1 MMYPFI
7 FFFCALGLHIC
18 LYGIF
23 ISMTSNRIDIVPFG
37 PELTAPKLL
46 LHLWVKFEYLFGG
59 DALYSLDDL
68 AWTFRW
74 NTLYQKVY
82 MVFVRSNFNE
92 LNLIPNS
99 TGLVRAVFSD
109 CQVTVANAIIKAT
122 RIARAKIPQMD
133 LSILQLGIY
142 FITAI
147 ISLALFLFFSLI
159 LVSYKTPFLYI

>member
-1 MMYPFI
+1 
-7 FFFCALGLHIC
+7 
-18 LYGIF
+18 
-23 ISMTSNRIDIVPFG
+23 
-37 PELTAPKLL
+37 
-46 LHLWVKFEYLFGG
+46 VKFENLFGR
-59 DALYSLDDL
+59 DALDYLDNL
-68 AWTFRW
+68 AWTHRW